1 MGTVERTVPF
11 VELEGGEAV
20 EVYVGVTV
28 RVPVT
33 STIEAA
39 VDLAYQVAD
48 SLDALPLEPAVEAA
62 GASVSAP
69 TGMMGYLVD
78 SGGSPLV
85 EV

>member
-33 STIEAA
+33 STIEEA
-39 VDLAYQVAD
+39 VDMAYRVAD
-48 SLDALPLEPAVEAA
+48 SLDALPLEPEVVAS
-62 GASVSAP
+62 GATVSAP

-78 SGGSPLV
+78 SGGSSLV